1 MREECR
7 MEKMFF
13 VAGLAA
19 VAVSA
24 TLPAAVVEST
34 DPDTGYKVLTVA
46 AGEFAEYATVLDA
59 SVPGLIKRGTG
70 TAWLTGANSAF
81 VGPIQIEEGVL
92 GGSNGAFGKT
102 GNLTVSNGA
111 TLDVTKQANSA
122 MNTRKVFFEGVGSG
136 GIGAIICTNASGYSN
151 RDAMFKNVEMTGDA
165 TWASGA
171 RHGMSSGTFTMN
183 GHTLTKIG
191 SGTLSLF
198 QSVSQ
203 PGHFML
209 NKGELLAQSG
219 AKLNG
224 DASNTITANGGYLNM
239 WCLNY
244 STELINWTY
253 VTKGSASLYAGGLHA
268 NRTGYNQ
275 YAGPI
280 SIEGSQ
286 LTIYMNNTDRKLS
299 LTGPITTGP
308 GGTGKLIKSGSGD
321 GGDTW
326 IMNRAQ
332 LGSVSLAAGGL
343 HFVDADVT
351 VSNAY
356 TYITRSTSA
365 RVPVLTLTNVTW
377 VAHPQPADK
386 YGKTR
391 NPNQILVGGDSAN
404 TWGLLEIFND
414 TTVTNDIS
422 IGYGGSLGAIH
433 QSGARSKVYTR
444 ATTSNDGYIGYGT
457 SGGYGYWGLTDGTA
471 EIYAHTTV
479 GLHTNSVG
487 FIVMHGGLFKMLKD
501 SWKFS
506 KGGHAEL
513 YVTDGGTFDGGTS
526 AFTFGSQDYSDTTG
540 GKAVITA
547 DGASSLIKLNG
558 TTWFQWRTN
567 FWSQINVRNGGV
579 VQLKNLSCRAVGLAQ
594 AGISEAYVGFD
605 GGTVRLT
612 SDAGN
617 IFGSATSHAYDPT
630 AVVVYSGGATIET
643 EAANAVWTAPL
654 VRPTGQSITSIT
666 LPSEVLT
673 STNALGPMCIRISG
687 NGHGATAIAD
697 YEDATRQ
704 TKGAIVTS
712 PGYGYDNE
720 TTVTIDAWNRKSKL
734 PCTYTLGEVAG
745 GGFTKKGGGKLT
757 LKGANTYA
765 GATRLEGGTLVF
777 TDPNGYPGGD
787 LEIAAAAV
795 QGQTLAAPLL
805 TADTLAFA
813 EGKGV
818 RVTEAD
824 TLDDKTYGAMKTVA
838 TFTNPITLPSLT
850 LADADGTVWANNR
863 QWCLMLADGGRT
875 LKFGPLRGT
884 QILLK

>member
-1 MREECR
+1 MNKIMLRGMIR
-7 MEKMFF
+7 
-13 VAGLAA
+13 
-19 VAVSA
+19 VAVTACA
-24 TLPAAVVEST
+24 TLPAVAAVEVSVDEA
-34 DPDTGYKVLTVA
+34 TGYRVLTVE

-59 SVPGLIKRGTG
+59 SVTGLIKRGTV

-81 VGPIQIEEGVL
+81 VGPIQIEAGVL

-122 MNTRKVFFEGVGSG
+122 MNTRKVFFEGVGLG

-198 QSVSQ
+198 QSISQ

-209 NKGELLAQSG
+209 NKGELLAQAG

-224 DASNTITANGGYLNM
+224 DASNTITANGGYVNM

-326 IMNRAQ
+326 IMNDAQ
-332 LGSVSLAAGGL
+332 LGSVTVSAGDL
-343 HFVDADVT
+343 HFVDANVT

-356 TYITRSTSA
+356 SYVSRATSG
-365 RVPVLTLTNVTW
+365 RVPRLTLTNTTW
-377 VAHPQPADK
+377 IAHPQASGK
-386 YGKTR
+386 YGKER
-391 NPNQILVGGDSAN
+391 NSNQILVGNSAN
-404 TWGLLEIFND
+404 SWGLMKIYND
-414 TTVTNDIS
+414 TTITNDIS
-422 IGYGGSLGAIH
+422 VGYDSALGAIH
-433 QSGARSKVYTR
+433 QSGSRSKVYTR

-457 SGGYGYWGLTDGTA
+457 KGGYGYWGLPDGTV
-471 EIYAHTTV
+471 EVYAHTTV

-487 FIVMHGGLFKMLKD
+487 FITIRGGGLFKMLNS

-513 YVTDGGTFDGGTS
+513 YVEDGTFDAGST
-526 AFTFGSQDYSDTTG
+526 FTFGSQDYSDTTG
-540 GKAVITA
+540 GVAVITA
-547 DGASSLIKLNG
+547 DGTNALIKLGG
-558 TTWFQWRTN
+558 TTYFQWRTN
-567 FWSQINVRNGGV
+567 FWSQLNVRNGGT
-579 VQLKNLSCRAVGLAQ
+579 VQLKTLTARSGVGLAQ
-594 AGISEAYVGFD
+594 EGLSESFVSFD
-605 GGTVRLT
+605 GGTIRLT
-612 SDAGN
+612 SDAVNVFGN
-617 IFGSATSHAYDPT
+617 ATTHTYDPT
-630 AVVVYSGGATIET
+630 AVTVFAGGATIET
-643 EAANAVWTAPL
+643 EAANAIWSPPL
-654 VRPTGQSITSIT
+654 VRPTGKSILSVT
-666 LPSEVLT
+666 LPTEVLT
-673 STNALGPMCIRISG
+673 STNALGPMRITISG
-687 NGHGATAIAD
+687 AGHGATAIAD
-697 YEDATRQ
+697 YEDATYR

-712 PGYGYDNE
+712 PGYGYDDE
-720 TTVTIDAWNRKSKL
+720 TTVMIDRWDRKATI
-734 PCTYTLGEVAG
+734 PCTCTLGEVES

-757 LKGANTYA
+757 LGGANTYG

-777 TDPNGYPGGD
+777 AHPDGYPGGD
-787 LEIAAAAV
+787 LEIAADAV
-795 QGQTLAAPLL
+795 QGALAAPLL
-805 TADTLAFA
+805 TANSLAFA

-838 TFTNPITLPSLT
+838 TFTNPIALPSLT
-850 LADADGTVWANNR
+850 LVDADSTVWANNR

-884 QILLK
+884 QILIR

>member
-1 MREECR
+1 MRQIAR
-7 MEKMFF
+7 F
-13 VAGLAA
+13 VVMSM
-19 VAVSA
+19 VAVVASA
-24 TLPAAVVEST
+24 TLRAAVVEST

-59 SVPGLIKRGTG
+59 SVTGLIKRGTG

-81 VGPIQIEEGVL
+81 VGPIQIEAGVL

-122 MNTRKVFFEGVGSG
+122 MNTRKVFFEGVGLG

-183 GHTLTKIG
+183 GYTLTKIG

-198 QSVSQ
+198 QSISQ

-224 DASNTITANGGYLNM
+224 DASNTITANGGYVNM

-326 IMNRAQ
+326 IMNDAQ
-332 LGSVSLAAGGL
+332 LGSVTVSAGDL
-343 HFVDADVT
+343 HFVDANVT

-356 TYITRSTSA
+356 SYVSRATSG
-365 RVPVLTLTNVTW
+365 RVPRLTLTNTTW
-377 VAHPQPADK
+377 IAHPQASGK
-386 YGKTR
+386 YGKER
-391 NPNQILVGGDSAN
+391 NSNQILVGNSAN
-404 TWGLLEIFND
+404 SWGLMKIYND
-414 TTVTNDIS
+414 TTITNDIS
-422 IGYGGSLGAIH
+422 VGYDSALGAIH
-433 QSGARSKVYTR
+433 QSGSRSKVYTR

-457 SGGYGYWGLTDGTA
+457 KGGYGYWGLSDGTV
-471 EIYAHTTV
+471 EVYAHTTV

-487 FIVMHGGLFKMLKD
+487 FITIRGGGLFKMLNS

-513 YVTDGGTFDGGTS
+513 YVEDGTFDAGST
-526 AFTFGSQDYSDTTG
+526 FTFGSQDYSDTTG
-540 GKAVITA
+540 GVAVITA
-547 DGASSLIKLNG
+547 DGTNALIKLGG
-558 TTWFQWRTN
+558 TTYFQWRTN
-567 FWSQINVRNGGV
+567 FWSQLNVRNGGT
-579 VQLKNLSCRAVGLAQ
+579 VQLKTLTARSGVGLAQ
-594 AGISEAYVGFD
+594 EGLSESFVSFD
-605 GGTVRLT
+605 GGTIRLT
-612 SDAGN
+612 SDAVNVFGN
-617 IFGSATSHAYDPT
+617 ATTHTYDPT
-630 AVVVYSGGATIET
+630 AVTVFAGGATIET
-643 EAANAVWTAPL
+643 EAANAIWSPPL
-654 VRPTGQSITSIT
+654 VRPTGKSILSVT
-666 LPSEVLT
+666 LPTEVLT
-673 STNALGPMCIRISG
+673 STNALGPMRITISG
-687 NGHGATAIAD
+687 AGHGATAIAD
-697 YEDATRQ
+697 YEDATYR
-704 TKGAIVTS
+704 TKGVIVTS
-712 PGYGYDNE
+712 PGYGYDDE
-720 TTVTIDAWNRKSKL
+720 TTTVTIDRWDRKAKI
-734 PCTYTLGEVAG
+734 PCTCTLGEVAS

-757 LKGANTYA
+757 LGGANTYA
-765 GATRLEGGTLVF
+765 GATRLEGGTLAF
-777 TDPNGYPGGD
+777 ADPNGYPGGD
-787 LEIAAAAV
+787 LEIPAAAV
-795 QGQTLAAPLL
+795 QGALAAPLL
-805 TADTLAFA
+805 TANTLAFA

-824 TLDDKTYGAMKTVA
+824 TLDEATFGAMKTVA
-838 TFTNPITLPSLT
+838 KFTNPIALPSLT
-850 LADADGTVWANNR
+850 LVNADGTARTGNR

-884 QILLK
+884 QILLR